1 MEIVS
6 FDKGKMKTFVLICF
20 LVTSATC
27 HTAAC
32 SNNINKE
39 GVIKRIT
46 IDDDLSQQSPG
57 VIEINLSSINVMVT
71 LKVAENTT
79 DVSARYLF
87 KRQKKS
93 NIEEKKLDSLPQQF
107 FKKTSLP
114 EINFTTHLPRQLN
127 TVQNTSHI
135 HPTSS
140 EQDKRSST
148 WKNKTCRVKSFLKRI
163 TNPVTHKQQSPLV
176 DDVLTGVPFGAKGL
190 ERANLSRSRTRTR
203 TGIVATVTGNE
214 TKNEY
219 WIKFKNVTSNWTWES
234 ALHLVTRVCL
244 AACCAVALYF
254 TTKWFIWY
262 KRVMTEKLK
271 IKWQKEREK
280 EIQLARERLAR
291 RGKPERRPKNKP
303 NRRR

>member
-1 MEIVS
+1 MGIVS

-20 LVTSATC
+20 LVTFVTSHSVT
-27 HTAAC
+27 C
-32 SNNINKE
+32 SNIISGE

-214 TKNEY
+214 TKND
-219 WIKFKNVTSNWTWES
+219 
-234 ALHLVTRVCL
+234 
-244 AACCAVALYF
+244 
-254 TTKWFIWY
+254 
-262 KRVMTEKLK
+262 
-271 IKWQKEREK
+271 
-280 EIQLARERLAR
+280 
-291 RGKPERRPKNKP
+291 
-303 NRRR
+303 